1 MNSIQPKSPEE
12 CPNVEGF
19 LSKTSSLESRGGGW
33 RCVWGGGG
41 VGEGMAGDK
50 YIEIVLTAFIL

>member
-1 MNSIQPKSPEE
+1 MGWR
-12 CPNVEGF
+12 VEVC
-19 LSKTSSLESRGGGW
+19 GGG
-33 RCVWGGGG
+33 GGGG